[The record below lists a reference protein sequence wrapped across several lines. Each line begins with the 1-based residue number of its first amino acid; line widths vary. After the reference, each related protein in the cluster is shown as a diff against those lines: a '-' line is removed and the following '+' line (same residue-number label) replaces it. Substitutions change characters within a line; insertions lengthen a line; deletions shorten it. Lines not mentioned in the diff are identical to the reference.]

1 MLAYQRVSDDC
12 SSPVVVDE
20 ALVAGL
26 LEERHRFRMQQRWP
40 EADAIFQRLVA
51 MGVLIDD
58 KQCSWKLG
66 EAPKELKSVSCEL
79 CHRRFRSRNRLFKH
93 LRAPGPCSLNELD
106 SLVDSKPESAQISS
120 RPFTEAQ
127 LWLGLPS
134 RMRCRLLKELLYRH
148 TPKEVEP
155 ACIKK
160 MVRRGRGSY
169 AILCYR
175 DLEEV
180 QMAQQALDGL
190 SVDASGFV
198 LRARA
203 MVPAIETPSFQDAKE
218 LGRGRPR
225 RIDGH
230 PLPEGVARSLLEELT
245 VLRWPRHQRRA
256 VSSEKY
262 LVLHRNSKFPKL
274 EELCGEL
281 MSWAD
286 PQFSYSAVAV
296 TKNFVASPHV
306 DEQDKSFQYAV
317 ALGDFQGG
325 ELCVQEET
333 SSFAVVN
340 TRNRIAKIDGRYLH
354 WVRSYSGERYSLI
367 FYNTCERQLGKGELP
382 LRFAM
387 LLLAIIILL
396 LPFRLITTN
405 CYYYLSLLWL
415 F

>member
-1 MLAYQRVSDDC
+1 MQAAYQRVGDDC

-20 ALVAGL
+20 DLVASL
-26 LEERHRFRMQQRWP
+26 LEERHGFRMQQRWP
-40 EADAIFQRLVA
+40 EADTIFQRLVA

-58 KQCSWKLG
+58 KQRTWKLG
-66 EAPKELKSVSCEL
+66 EAPKELLNVSCEL
-79 CHRRFRSRNRLFKH
+79 CQRRFRSRNRLFKH
-93 LRAPGPCSLNELD
+93 LRSASGPCSLNE
-106 SLVDSKPESAQISS
+106 KATKPPESAKASS
-120 RPFTEAQ
+120 RPCGAGSAR

-134 RMRCRLLKELLYRH
+134 SWMKRRLLNELLYRH

-175 DLEEV
+175 DREEV
-180 QMAQQALDGL
+180 RLAQKALDGL
-190 SVDASGFV
+190 SVDLSGFV

-203 MVPAIETPSFQDAKE
+203 MVSLIETDEHDETPSFQDAPE
-218 LGRGRPR
+218 LGTGRPR
-225 RIDGH
+225 HVDGQ
-230 PLPEGVARSLLEELT
+230 PLPQDVAGRLLEELA
-245 VLRWPRHQRRA
+245 VLRWPRHQRPGL
-256 VSSEKY
+256 SSEKY
-262 LVLHRNSKFPKL
+262 LVLHRNSKFRRL

-281 MSWAD
+281 MAWAD
-286 PQFSYSAVAV
+286 PQFKYSGIAV

-333 SSFAVVN
+333 ASFAVVN

-367 FYNTCERQLGKGELP
+367 FYNTCERQEGK
-382 LRFAM
+382 
-387 LLLAIIILL
+387 
-396 LPFRLITTN
+396 
-405 CYYYLSLLWL
+405 
-415 F
+415 